1 MFNETVFISSQTI
14 KPAIDAS
21 CKVNGFLCNLYYKR
35 NIEGLTQITG
45 RGNLGTNDGSFY
57 DNPDFIKVPLLIA
70 EQTKVGYKGA
80 SKKSN
85 PQGIQSIDTLPSAES
100 PQMHIVTYEKQHCID
115 WQPMMKVEVFYTKN
129 TDYPNAVYQTTEV
142 KEMALPHN
150 NFMHS
155 GIIHVYLVPF
165 M

>member
-21 CKVNGFLCNLYYKR
+21 CKVNGLLCNLYYKR
-35 NIEGLTQITG
+35 NIENVTQITG
-45 RGNLGTNDGSFY
+45 RGNLGTNEGSFY
-57 DNPDFIKVPLLIA
+57 GTPDYYKVPLLIA

-80 SKKSN
+80 GRKNN
-85 PQGIQSIDTLPSAES
+85 PKGIESIDTLPSAES
-100 PQMHIVTYEKQHCID
+100 PQMHIVTYENQHKID
-115 WQPMMKVEVFYTKN
+115 WQPLMKVEVFYTKN
-129 TDYPNAVYQTTEV
+129 SSSPNAVYQTTEI
-142 KEMALPHN
+142 KEMPLPHN
-150 NFMHS
+150 SSMHS